1 MSSIKAI
8 EDSLTLLDDLVQS
21 PLDLLPQQ
29 ELAEKLIHLELQGSP
44 EGLPHEIVTGLGD
57 LASLLSEFEVQ
68 NTRVVVLGGGT
79 GLSNIIGG
87 DSRKEN
93 WPGEP
98 FCGLKEVFPQ
108 TKAIVCV
115 TDDGGSTGELLKDLP
130 FIALGDIR
138 HVLLSS
144 IRKEGL
150 REKYGL
156 DEAHCL
162 QVAKELHKLFNYRF
176 DRQPESLE
184 KLVASIDLDSA
195 CLPEPMYKYLSGLL
209 NKLFKDIG
217 LSKLLLRPHCLGNL
231 LLVAAIWQ
239 GADELH
245 DKEQTCQ
252 SFDSR
257 NYNGLKQLSSVLALD
272 EEAVMPCSLTPAG
285 L

>member
-29 ELAEKLIHLELQGSP
+29 EFAEKLIHLELQGSP
-44 EGLPHEIVTGLGD
+44 EGLPHEIAAGLGD
-57 LASLLSEFEVQ
+57 LAASLSEFEVQ
-68 NTRVVVLGGGT
+68 NTKVVVLGGGT

-98 FCGLKEVFPQ
+98 FSGLKEIFPQ

-144 IRKEGL
+144 IRREGL

-156 DEAHCL
+156 
-162 QVAKELHKLFNYRF
+162 
-176 DRQPESLE
+176 
-184 KLVASIDLDSA
+184 
-195 CLPEPMYKYLSGLL
+195 G
-209 NKLFKDIG
+209 
-217 LSKLLLRPHCLGNL
+217 
-231 LLVAAIWQ
+231 
-239 GADELH
+239 
-245 DKEQTCQ
+245 
-252 SFDSR
+252 
-257 NYNGLKQLSSVLALD
+257 
-272 EEAVMPCSLTPAG
+272 
-285 L
+285 